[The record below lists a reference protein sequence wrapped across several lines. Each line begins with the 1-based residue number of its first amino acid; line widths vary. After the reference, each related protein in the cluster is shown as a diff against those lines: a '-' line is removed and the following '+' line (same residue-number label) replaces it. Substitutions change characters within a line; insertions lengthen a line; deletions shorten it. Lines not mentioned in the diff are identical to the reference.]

1 MLCQTA
7 GDHARC
13 ALCDQRHY
21 LDIDKRISH
30 THQGIPSHSQS
41 CPGCRAA
48 PNHEQNA
55 SPYLPYPGMCIV
67 VPALSICLCLVLI
80 VALLKWLDERKA
92 KSALKKQE

>member
-7 GDHARC
+7 GHHARC
-13 ALCDQRHY
+13 ALCDHRHY
-21 LDIDKRISH
+21 LDIDKGISH
-30 THQGIPSHSQS
+30 TQHPITLPQS

-67 VPALSICLCLVLI
+67 VPALSVCLCLVLI

-92 KSALKKQE
+92 KSALKKKA